1 MRPIAEDTFRS
12 VPVSHKRPKAPP
24 SDSGAAPRMT
34 TDEPNRL
41 NCTTST
47 RNTSAVAMPDTMSSS
62 LRAAFVKIASGPDQ
76 GLAAAALCFAQV
88 EYPDLDPQP
97 YLDQLDEMGRAAREM
112 VAAAERERTGRA
124 SRLAAVT
131 HYLYDELGFEGDRQ
145 RYDDARNSLLNVVLD
160 RRAGIPIT
168 LAVVLMEVS
177 ARAGV
182 YLEGVN
188 FPGHFL
194 VRAPAAAD
202 EPGARDLLIDPF
214 HRGAIVSEVDCS
226 RLLRGHLGEDAT
238 LSPGMF
244 ATASRQQILVRMLLN
259 LKRAYVRMRS
269 FAHARHATELL
280 LALDPS
286 ALTELRDRGLLAYH
300 VEDYSSALR
309 DLQSYL
315 RLVPA
320 PADDDDRREQEQVWE
335 HVKTLK
341 RRLATLN

>member
-1 MRPIAEDTFRS
+1 M
-12 VPVSHKRPKAPP
+12 
-24 SDSGAAPRMT
+24 
-34 TDEPNRL
+34 L
-41 NCTTST
+41 
-47 RNTSAVAMPDTMSSS
+47 MSSS
-62 LRAAFVKIASGPDQ
+62 LRGAFVKVASGPDQ
-76 GLAAAALCFAQV
+76 GLAAAALCFAQI

-112 VAAAERERTGRA
+112 VAAAERERAGRA

-131 HYLYDELGFEGDRQ
+131 HYLYDELGYEGDRQ

-160 RRAGIPIT
+160 RRAGIPIS

-202 EPGARDLLIDPF
+202 EPGAHDLLIDPF

-269 FAHARHATELL
+269 FGHARHATELL

-300 VEDYSSALR
+300 VEDYSSAIR

-320 PADDDDRREQEQVWE
+320 PADEDDRREQQQVWE

-341 RRLATLN
+341 RRLASLN